1 MTQQELLKIA
11 AISIGLGLILGI
23 FVVLLIQL
31 QRRKIVIN
39 SLVSP
44 EQLIGLSGTVEI
56 PFDHNSK
63 GKIRV
68 NIKGSLIDIVALSNV
83 SYYFKMGEEV
93 IIIEAHG
100 NKVRVI
106 PMSYLTDE
114 LLDNS

>member
-11 AISIGLGLILGI
+11 AISIGLRLMIGTL
-23 FVVLLIQL
+23 VVLLIQL

-44 EQLIGLSGTVEI
+44 EELIGLSGTVQI

-68 NIKGSLIDIVALSNV
+68 NVKGSLIDIVALSNA
-83 SYYFKMGEEV
+83 SHDFSMGEQV
-93 IIIEAHG
+93 VIIEAHE
-100 NKVRVI
+100 NKI
-106 PMSYLTDE
+106 IME
-114 LLDNS
+114 IM